1 MIARMLKHDR
11 LLMAPQETAAT
22 PARMRSCCER
32 ASRLPPD
39 LILEPI
45 SRRPTVLPEA
55 TVRTVHDLPAGI
67 GWAIAAP
74 EPGPFDPSARDF
86 YPRVSI
92 VVITRDNLVFSK
104 LCLESVL
111 ANTDYPGYE
120 LIVVDNGSG
129 TELLS
134 YLDQL
139 TLHCPFIRVVRNKT
153 NRGFAAAN
161 NQGLALATGDRF
173 VLLNNDTIV
182 PKGWLTRLIRHLDD
196 PLVGAVGPVTNR
208 ASNEAQI
215 ETSYRTYA
223 ELERFARD
231 YTRDHAGGWF
241 EIPMLTMFCF
251 AIRRETHQRVGPLD
265 EQYYIGM
272 FEDDDYAMRLRSSGY
287 RLACALDVF
296 IHHFGGASLGGL
308 LRPGDCQELLTSNRE
323 RFERKWGIE
332 WRPHRHRPGQ
342 AYSALIGRI
351 KEVARE
357 VIPAG
362 STVLIT
368 SKGDPD
374 LLDLEG
380 RDARHFP
387 QDADGSYAGHHP
399 AESADAISHIECLQ
413 QAGAEYLLFP
423 APSLWWLDHYTGF
436 SQYLAA
442 SGEEVFHDSD
452 LCLIF
457 RLCRPTQHV

>member
-1 MIARMLKHDR
+1 MIARMPKHDR
-11 LLMAPQETAAT
+11 LLRAPQETAAT
-22 PARMRSCCER
+22 PEGMRSCSGR
-32 ASRLPPD
+32 PSLLPPD

-45 SRRPTVLPEA
+45 SRRPTVLPAA
-55 TVRTVHDLPAGI
+55 TVRAVHDLPAGA
-67 GWAIAAP
+67 GWAIATHRP
-74 EPGPFDPSARDF
+74 LPFDPPARGF

-111 ANTDYPGYE
+111 ANTGYPHYE

-129 TELLS
+129 TELCS

-139 TLHCPFIRVVRNKT
+139 RDRFPFIRVVRNET

-182 PKGWLTRLIRHLDD
+182 PHGWLTRLIRHLDD
-196 PLVGAVGPVTNR
+196 PRAGAVGPVTNR

-223 ELERFARD
+223 EFERFARE

-251 AIRRETHQRVGPLD
+251 AIRRETHERVGPLD
-265 EQYYIGM
+265 EQYHIGM

-308 LRPGDCQELLTSNRE
+308 LRT
-323 RFERKWGIE
+323 
-332 WRPHRHRPGQ
+332 
-342 AYSALIGRI
+342 GRVSG
-351 KEVARE
+351 VADVQPRTLR
-357 VIPAG
+357 A
-362 STVLIT
+362 
-368 SKGDPD
+368 
-374 LLDLEG
+374 
-380 RDARHFP
+380 
-387 QDADGSYAGHHP
+387 QMGH
-399 AESADAISHIECLQ
+399 
-413 QAGAEYLLFP
+413 
-423 APSLWWLDHYTGF
+423 
-436 SQYLAA
+436 
-442 SGEEVFHDSD
+442 
-452 LCLIF
+452 
-457 RLCRPTQHV
+457 